1 MQASPTREHNG
12 SKGDGL
18 AFDFGSHGGVVVHN
32 MQLSCSVQAF
42 TMKGFKRLPACHIL
56 QGTLPRKAACRRS
69 ASLSVPTRINIH
81 SLDCPSCP
89 SYKLRPAQPLNFWGE
104 WRRTAKQEHREQ
116 VVVAYLARQPRCIFF
131 STACSRGL
139 EGKICGARTCLQLL
153 SKIEARVEGA
163 KTGQKKH
170 HFPKTP
176 HLFKPA
182 AKSNV

>member
-1 MQASPTREHNG
+1 
-12 SKGDGL
+12 
-18 AFDFGSHGGVVVHN
+18 
-32 MQLSCSVQAF
+32 
-42 TMKGFKRLPACHIL
+42 MKGFKRLPACHIL

-89 SYKLRPAQPLNFWGE
+89 SYKLRPAQPLNFWGR
-104 WRRTAKQEHREQ
+104 WRQKTKQEHREQ
-116 VVVAYLARQPRCIFF
+116 MVCSLPCTAAVIYLLFDCRQPWPR
-131 STACSRGL
+131 R
-139 EGKICGARTCLQLL
+139 ENICGARTCLQLL
-153 SKIEARVEGA
+153 SKIEAQVEGA
-163 KTGQKKH
+163 KTGQKQH